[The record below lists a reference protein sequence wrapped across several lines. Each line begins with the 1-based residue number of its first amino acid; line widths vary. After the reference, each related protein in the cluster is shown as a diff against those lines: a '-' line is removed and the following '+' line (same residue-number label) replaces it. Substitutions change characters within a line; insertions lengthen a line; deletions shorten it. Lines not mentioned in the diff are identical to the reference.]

1 MTSETV
7 VNRPPA
13 GEETPSSR
21 RWGMLATL
29 GMGVALIVVDITIV
43 NVSIPRIITD
53 LDLEAIDA
61 GWINTSYALAF
72 ATLLITLGRAGDLW
86 GRKRLFLTGMT
97 VFGIASALAGRAGD
111 LPQLLGAR
119 FAQGVGAA
127 MILPATLSIVN
138 ATFRGRDRA
147 IAFGVWGSLIGGM
160 AALGPLVG
168 GWLTTTYSW
177 RWAFFVNLPLVLVT
191 TLAAHRFVTESHDL
205 ERGAGFDLPGF
216 FAVSLGVA
224 GMVLALTEGAR
235 YGWWALTREL
245 SLAGRVWPYPV
256 SPVPLALL
264 VGVGGLAT
272 FVRIEKRR
280 KSQDLPVMF
289 DFGLF
294 AHPSFRHGNVIV
306 TIVGLGEFG
315 LVFVLPLYLQTVLGY
330 TPFETGKALVAMA
343 AGGFLGGPAAAGIAR
358 RFGARQVVSL
368 GMGAEALGVLMAVS
382 LLGVDSPGPGLLPG
396 LFVYGLGV
404 GLASAQLTSIILL
417 DIPVAESGQA
427 SGMQSTF
434 RQMGAALGVATM
446 STVYVTTL
454 RTLTHAGLEPITRLA
469 QDSHA
474 RIVTRMAESAGW
486 YIGALRVWTPDY
498 RPVVAAAETAI
509 VGAARAA
516 GLVAFGFFLLGF
528 ILSRRLPD
536 V

>member
-1 MTSETV
+1 MTTGTVTADLPETV
-7 VNRPPA
+7 ENAP
-13 GEETPSSR
+13 R
-21 RWGMLATL
+21 RWGALATL
-29 GMGVALIVVDITIV
+29 GLGVALIVVDITVV
-43 NVSIPRIITD
+43 NVSIPRILTD

-86 GRKRLFLTGMT
+86 GRRRLFLTGLT
-97 VFGIASALAGRAGD
+97 VFGTASIFAGRVDG
-111 LPQLLGAR
+111 LSGLLGAR

-160 AALGPLVG
+160 AALGPLLG

-177 RWAFFVNLPLVLVT
+177 RWAFLINVPLVLVT
-191 TLAAHRFVTESHDL
+191 GLAARRFVIESRDP
-205 ERGAGFDLPGF
+205 EGGVGFDLPGF
-216 FAVSLGVA
+216 FTVTVGVA

-256 SPVPLALL
+256 SPVPFALL
-264 VGVGGLAT
+264 VGVGGLAA
-272 FVRIEKRR
+272 FVRIERRR
-280 KSQDLPVMF
+280 KSHDLPVMF
-289 DFGLF
+289 DFGFF
-294 AHPSFRHGNVIV
+294 AYPSFRHGNVIV

-330 TPFETGKALVAMA
+330 TAFETGKALVAMA
-343 AGGFLGGPAAAGIAR
+343 AGGFLGGPAAAELAR
-358 RFGARQVVSL
+358 RYGARQVVSL
-368 GMGAEALGVLMAVS
+368 GMGAEAIGVLMAVS
-382 LLGVDSPGPGLLPG
+382 LLGPGSPGPGLLPG

-417 DIPVAESGQA
+417 DIPVTGSGQA

-454 RTLTHAGLEPITRLA
+454 RRLTQVGLEPIARLA
-469 QDSHA
+469 EDSHA
-474 RIVTRMAESAGW
+474 RIVTRMADSAGW

-498 RPVVAAAETAI
+498 RPVVEAAETAI
-509 VGAARAA
+509 AGAARAA
-516 GLVAFGFFLLGF
+516 GLVAFGFFVLGF
-528 ILSRRLPD
+528 VLSRRLPEA
-536 V
+536 